1 MVRRRSFMRRRSL
14 SGWLV
19 WSMGRSRLLFRLVL
33 LRRNPRRPLGVLVHL
48 GQQGTAFEPAPK
60 ERVTNRHACL
70 EMPPGAG
77 AVPFAEEPDADVPMR
92 QNESRP
98 AAAGKVE

>member
-1 MVRRRSFMRRRSL
+1 
-14 SGWLV
+14 
-19 WSMGRSRLLFRLVL
+19 MGRTGLGIVLLFL
-33 LRRNPRRPLGVLVHL
+33 LLNPSWPLGVFHSR
-48 GQQGTAFEPAPK
+48 QQGAAFKPAPK

-92 QNESRP
+92 KDERRP
-98 AAAGKVE
+98 AAAREVE